1 MVRGSLS
8 VSGEAGE
15 DLFVVY
21 IVFPSFLLSQ
31 QTQYLSLVVLNKH
44 CLVVR
49 LLHLPLPLNAFG
61 DPHIWPTIN
70 KDVSQWPF
78 LRELCKHSAPPLN
91 TNAQMACLMTFF
103 FPLTRCQYVV
113 LLLKGLGLKLE
124 SCSGL
129 SLDLLPKMLSK
140 TKCRP
145 DAWHFNGGVHIT
157 KMLVCTSPWTD
168 IKVAKSVPFVLW
180 YFGLILLTA
189 GLHFR
194 GVCSQAKCLVCLQD
208 TGVRKEN
215 GASSVWAY
223 QEIQDKWGHQV
234 RKIT

>member
-1 MVRGSLS
+1 MVVCLLVAKQERI
-8 VSGEAGE
+8 
-15 DLFVVY
+15 FFMVY

-31 QTQYLSLVVLNKH
+31 QIEYLSLVVLNKH
-44 CLVVR
+44 CLVVH

-61 DPHIWPTIN
+61 DPHIWPTTN

-78 LRELCKHSAPPLN
+78 LLSESSTSTQRLLW
-91 TNAQMACLMTFF
+91 TLMHRWLVWWHFF
-103 FPLTRCQYVV
+103 FSLTRCQYGV
-113 LLLKGLGLKLE
+113 LLLKGFGLKLE

-168 IKVAKSVPFVLW
+168 IKVAKSVPW
-180 YFGLILLTA
+180 CCGIL
-189 GLHFR
+189 
-194 GVCSQAKCLVCLQD
+194 D
-208 TGVRKEN
+208 
-215 GASSVWAY
+215 
-223 QEIQDKWGHQV
+223 
-234 RKIT
+234 